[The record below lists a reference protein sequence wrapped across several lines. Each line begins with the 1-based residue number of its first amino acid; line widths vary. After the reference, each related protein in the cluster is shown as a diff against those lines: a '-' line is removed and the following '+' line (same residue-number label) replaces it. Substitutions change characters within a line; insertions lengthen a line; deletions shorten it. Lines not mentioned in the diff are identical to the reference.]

1 MSARLTGRLAA
12 LGVSAALVAGGVTLA
27 SSAPAHA
34 ASATPASGTATYA
47 CKTLLGSVGTISV
60 IPDVPIPDGSGT
72 ADLPITAVVDGAIG
86 QQGLLTGLL
95 TTLSTALGLPL
106 SQVTGGATG
115 GAETLEGILTT
126 LPIDTKTNTL
136 PVPLPDTLSLGA
148 LGDLLGVVCD
158 LAAPL
163 DALPIPDLPGLPGT
177 GAGGTTGGTGTTT
190 PSKPAPK
197 PVAHKPAKKPAK
209 HAANMRAKSVKW
221 RIHHRAHPKVR
232 VQVRTMGHAAKGKVV
247 AHVGKRLVGHGWLK
261 NGKVTLTLKK
271 LARGKRSVR
280 INYLGN
286 SAVRAAHR
294 WVSYKVVK

>member
-1 MSARLTGRLAA
+1 MTSRLASRLAA
-12 LGVSAALVAGGVTLA
+12 LGASAALVAGGVTLA

-34 ASATPASGTATYA
+34 ASTGTATYT
-47 CKTLLGSVGTISV
+47 CHSLLGSVGTISV
-60 IPDVPIPDGSGT
+60 TPDVPIPTGSDT
-72 ADLPITAVVDGAIG
+72 ADLPIKAVVDGTIG
-86 QQGLLTGLL
+86 QQGLLSGLL

-106 SQVTGGATG
+106 SPVTDGVAGGT
-115 GAETLEGILTT
+115 ETLKGVLTD
-126 LPIDTKTNTL
+126 LPIDTETNTL

-163 DALPIPDLPGLPGT
+163 DALPIPDVPGLPGT
-177 GAGGTTGGTGTTT
+177 GGDTGTTP
-190 PSKPAPK
+190 PSTPAPK
-197 PVAHKPAKKPAK
+197 PVAHKPAAK
-209 HAANMRAKSVKW
+209 HAANMTAKSVKR

-232 VQVRTMGHAAKGKVV
+232 VVVRTQGHGAKGKVV

-271 LARGKRSVR
+271 QALGKRSVR

-286 SAVRAAHR
+286 SWVRTAHR
-294 WVSYKVVK
+294 WVSYRIVK